1 MNTNSNSVPVNILV
15 YSTFAV
21 VLTVGMREIAPI
33 ITIIFLSIFIAL
45 VFTPLVRWLNRKG
58 IPGGLSV
65 LMVVFLFIL
74 IVAILGAVVI
84 KAAGQF
90 GNKIPIYQMNLMYFI
105 SNMTNYIPQRYISS
119 SGVFTLST
127 VSRDIATVIINLM
140 SSIING
146 LLNASATAGIVILTT
161 AFLLIDTANTPEKI
175 KSELENQSELQMR
188 MSKFGQS
195 LVEFMVIRAEINLIV
210 ATAITVVLLL
220 GRIDFAIL
228 WGILI
233 FLLNYIPYIGL
244 ILASIPP
251 TMLALFQY
259 GPGGAIAVIVVTII
273 VAALA
278 ENVIFPSLAGKG
290 LKLSPAFLFLALIY
304 WNYVLGAAGVLLSV
318 PLTMVLKIILESF
331 EETKW
336 LARLMGPTGDVEDD

>member
-1 MNTNSNSVPVNILV
+1 MNSNSVPVNILV

-45 VFTPLVRWLNRKG
+45 IFTPLVRWLKRKG
-58 IPGGLSV
+58 IPGGLSILLV
-65 LMVVFLFIL
+65 ILLFIL
-74 IVAILGAVVI
+74 IVAILGAVVV

-90 GNKIPIYQMNLMYFI
+90 GDKIPTYQMNLMWFI
-105 SNMTNYIPQRYISS
+105 NNMTNNIPQRYASS
-119 SGVFTLST
+119 NEVFSLSSI
-127 VSRDIATVIINLM
+127 SRDIVTVIINLM
-140 SSIING
+140 TSIING

-175 KSELENQSELQMR
+175 NSGLEDQSELHMR
-188 MSKFGQS
+188 MKKFGQS

-220 GRIDFAIL
+220 GKIDFAIL

-233 FLLNYIPYIGL
+233 FLLNYIPYIGI

-251 TMLALFQY
+251 IMLALFQY
-259 GPGGAIAVIVVTII
+259 GPAGAIAVIVVIII
-273 VAALA
+273 VTALA

-336 LARLMGPTGDVEDD
+336 LARLMGPTGGAEED

>member
-1 MNTNSNSVPVNILV
+1 VNTNSNSVPVNILV

-336 LARLMGPTGDVEDD
+336 LARLMGPTGDAEDD